1 MGVPF
6 FDIKRQTAAIRAEIL
21 SAIEKTVDSG
31 AFILGPA
38 VSDLESFAAKYL
50 GVKHAVS
57 VASGTDALHL
67 ALRSSGISEGD
78 EVITSPFTF
87 VATAEAIS
95 YIGAIPV
102 FCDIE
107 PNTFNLDP
115 AMIQQKITKKTK
127 AILPV
132 HLFGLPSNMG
142 PILELAKNNGLKVIE
157 DCAQAIG
164 AEYNNKKV
172 GSLGDAGAF
181 SFFPTKN
188 LGCFG
193 DGGLVATNDDQI
205 ADLVKVYRGHGSR
218 ITYHYDLIGYNSR
231 LDSIQAAILLVR
243 FRYLAL
249 WSDKRAANA
258 TLYNELLSSL
268 YGLSLPSQ
276 PDRHLH
282 VYNQYTIRLKDR
294 DKLFGFLKDR
304 HIGTMVYYPLSLHLQ
319 KAFSVLGHKMGDFPE
334 SESAQNE
341 VLSLPIFPELEKA
354 EIEEV
359 CSAISAFLKGS

>member
-1 MGVPF
+1 MSVPF
-6 FDIKRQTAAIRAEIL
+6 FDIKRQNSAIRAELL

-38 VSDLESFAAKYL
+38 VTELETFAAKYL
-50 GVKHAVS
+50 GVKHAIG

-67 ALRSSGISEGD
+67 ALRAAGIKAGD
-78 EVITSPFTF
+78 EVLTSPFTF

-95 YIGAIPV
+95 YIGATPV

-115 AMIQQKITKKTK
+115 QIIARKITKKTK

-132 HLFGLPSNMG
+132 HLYGLPSNMG
-142 PILELAKNNGLKVIE
+142 PLLSLAKEHGLKVIE
-157 DCAQAIG
+157 DCAQSIG
-164 AEYNNKKV
+164 AEYNRKKV

-193 DGGLVATNDDQI
+193 DGGLVATNDDAL
-205 ADLVKVYRGHGSR
+205 ADLVKVYRGHGSS
-218 ITYHYDLIGYNSR
+218 ITYHYDYIGYNSR

-243 FRYLAL
+243 FTYLAI
-249 WSDKRAANA
+249 WSQKRARNA
-258 TLYNELLSSL
+258 ALYSALLSGIKSII
-268 YGLSLPSQ
+268 LPTQ
-276 PDRHLH
+276 PENSVH
-282 VYNQYTIRLKDR
+282 VYNQYTIRAKNRDGLFGYLKDH
-294 DKLFGFLKDR
+294 K
-304 HIGTMVYYPLSLHLQ
+304 IGAMVYYPLSLHLQ
-319 KAFSVLGHKMGDFPE
+319 KAFSSLGHKAGDFLE
-334 SESAQNE
+334 SERAQAE
-341 VLSLPIFPELEKA
+341 VLSLPIFPELERS

-359 CSAISAFLKGS
+359 CSAISDYYKTS